1 MAISGALTWDFGS
14 DGAALYTETLVT
26 LGA

>member
-1 MAISGALTWDFGS
+1 MAISGALIWDFGS
-14 DGAALYTETLVT
+14 NGAALYETLVT